1 MAKTPAKLVVLGLDA
16 AIPRLIKEF
25 VAEGVMPNTA
35 KLMHQGTSASVVTTF
50 PPLTAAAWAAITTG
64 AGPGTAGIPSLMVHL
79 PGEPLDQ
86 WHTSFDKRMLLA
98 ETLWEA
104 ATRVGKRTALINWP
118 VTFPMELKDGVQV
131 AASLNPPFRFFYM
144 PLFDL
149 ASSAL
154 FATERYA
161 CNQVPGRAV
170 VVQPTRASGWINA
183 PKSRN
188 PILEAEIL
196 VPPTYITSI
205 PYHVAIY
212 DSRGEGYDRVL
223 IAPNKNGAA
232 SVADLA
238 LGEMSDWIV
247 QSFETPEGKRR
258 GRFRF
263 QLIGLTADARR
274 FSLYVSAINTAEPYT
289 IPPSFTQG
297 LEAAAGPYLE
307 VDDPWSFL
315 DGWVNMEMYMTQ
327 LETHVEWWVKA
338 TTHTLAN
345 SNWDMAYSWVGVID
359 HLQHVVWGGID
370 PKCVSFKADEFEK
383 WMSPLRKLYQMVDRG
398 IGRILEKIDL
408 AETLVLIVSDHGF
421 AHIDFN
427 PYLKRLLANA
437 GLLSFA
443 LDPQTGEMVVD
454 WSKTKCFPLEPCH
467 AHIFVNLKGRD
478 PHGIVKPEDYER
490 VQQEII
496 EALLNMRDPRT
507 GDSIVSMAIRKQ
519 EAGVLGVQPNQG
531 FDRVGDVLFAFKPG
545 YIANP
550 FVYPATINYPDG
562 TRRVVPN
569 PEEFEPAILGRHFTG
584 IHLTS
589 PTLEEMHAFML
600 LAGPGVRHQDR
611 RQPVNVVD
619 IAPTVAYMLG
629 TPIPKDAEGDVLRDV
644 PVGLWDKRGEK

>member
-1 MAKTPAKLVVLGLDA
+1 
-16 AIPRLIKEF
+16 
-25 VAEGVMPNTA
+25 
-35 KLMHQGTSASVVTTF
+35 
-50 PPLTAAAWAAITTG
+50 
-64 AGPGTAGIPSLMVHL
+64 
-79 PGEPLDQ
+79 
-86 WHTSFDKRMLLA
+86 
-98 ETLWEA
+98 
-104 ATRVGKRTALINWP
+104 
-118 VTFPMELKDGVQV
+118 
-131 AASLNPPFRFFYM
+131 
-144 PLFDL
+144 
-149 ASSAL
+149 
-154 FATERYA
+154 
-161 CNQVPGRAV
+161 
-170 VVQPTRASGWINA
+170 
-183 PKSRN
+183 
-188 PILEAEIL
+188 
-196 VPPTYITSI
+196 
-205 PYHVAIY
+205 
-212 DSRGEGYDRVL
+212 
-223 IAPNKNGAA
+223 
-232 SVADLA
+232 
-238 LGEMSDWIV
+238 
-247 QSFETPEGKRR
+247 
-258 GRFRF
+258 
-263 QLIGLTADARR
+263 
-274 FSLYVSAINTAEPYT
+274 
-289 IPPSFTQG
+289 
-297 LEAAAGPYLE
+297 

-611 RQPVNVVD
+611 KQPVNVVD